1 MNEEIVGV
9 KFIVGEHI
17 DKEELPL
24 LLNILKGMDFT
35 VPKTVKDGYY
45 YIRFCDKSLFLTCRA
60 NYDSLAL
67 FELHGKPTGRNEL
80 MVVLSKFLEDHYN
93 GYKFSLG
100 EDTKEVSDTDL
111 NLFFSMLMRKGWG
124 LRGVLVRSPQRKY
137 FFLDCEKK
145 VVGTSDSVKTYVG
158 DKTKYKLPGHLI
170 LGLMDRAVE
179 EGNVEFNLSN
189 ILVIH
194 ERIRKSYKERLSQ
207 EAVEISPE
215 LKEQTN
221 RLRLKET
228 SLSLQKRIISNK
240 KKVSEI
246 EAQLDC
252 VKGYYPLPIEQIIEL
267 ECEKSRYEKGAEML
281 EELLYELFP
290 EENPLQEGKAE
301 AGSF

>member
-24 LLNILKGMDFT
+24 FLNILKGMDFT

-80 MVVLSKFLEDHYN
+80 MTILSKFLEDHYN

-100 EDTKEVSDTDL
+100 ADTKEVSDTDL

-194 ERIRKSYKERLSQ
+194 ERIRKKLQGKTLSGGGGNITGVER
-207 EAVEISPE
+207 ADKPIKVEGD
-215 LKEQTN
+215 
-221 RLRLKET
+221 
-228 SLSLQKRIISNK
+228 
-240 KKVSEI
+240 V
-246 EAQLDC
+246 
-252 VKGYYPLPIEQIIEL
+252 PLFAEEDYFKQ
-267 ECEKSRYEKGAEML
+267 EKGI
-281 EELLYELFP
+281 
-290 EENPLQEGKAE
+290 GD
-301 AGSF
+301 

>member
-1 MNEEIVGV
+1 MNGEIVGV

-24 LLNILKGMDFT
+24 FLNILKGMDFT

-80 MVVLSKFLEDHYN
+80 MMILSKFLEDHYN

-145 VVGTSDSVKTYVG
+145 VVGTSDSVKTG
-158 DKTKYKLPGHLI
+158 TT
-170 LGLMDRAVE
+170 
-179 EGNVEFNLSN
+179 
-189 ILVIH
+189 
-194 ERIRKSYKERLSQ
+194 
-207 EAVEISPE
+207 ISVSV
-215 LKEQTN
+215 
-221 RLRLKET
+221 T
-228 SLSLQKRIISNK
+228 SHSS
-240 KKVSEI
+240 
-246 EAQLDC
+246 
-252 VKGYYPLPIEQIIEL
+252 
-267 ECEKSRYEKGAEML
+267 
-281 EELLYELFP
+281 
-290 EENPLQEGKAE
+290 
-301 AGSF
+301 